1 VLIDCDPDDCG
12 RKNNAL
18 VDAVARALDRLRL
31 AYWVKASANAAQPEW
46 KPMIEAYRA
55 SAAAGLKGDAFTRD
69 WSEAE
74 VVAIFKTG
82 TSHPEMPSF
91 QAALDASGDLAS
103 LQAALALSDADLTG
117 AQGRLDAIRAER
129 QRRHGIIKVCGD
141 DFDSS
146 PDNLE
151 QLWTF
156 LSTRISDAEL
166 AVSMPINLG
175 KPTPLST
182 FERPSRTGGHKPSP
196 SSHRTERLSK
206 AQEELIGLAGEI
218 HVFRMLRQQYGE
230 EAVPS
235 SAWISE
241 NSLQVFK
248 FNQADDT
255 RGCDFAFTAKG
266 RQFRVEVKASAG
278 DDEMFT
284 MGSSEIR
291 LAMDIGTRGK
301 RRRETFVLVHVKNAL
316 SRQPT
321 AVVLPNPY
329 DPRHLGTFNIEEA
342 GVRVR
347 YQARK

>member
-1 VLIDCDPDDCG
+1 
-12 RKNNAL
+12 
-18 VDAVARALDRLRL
+18 
-31 AYWVKASANAAQPEW
+31 
-46 KPMIEAYRA
+46 MTEAYRA
-55 SAAAGLKGDAFTRD
+55 SAAAGLRGDAFTRD
-69 WSEAE
+69 WSERE
-74 VVAIFKTG
+74 VLSTIKKGV
-82 TSHPEMPSF
+82 SHPEMPSF
-91 QAALDASGDLAS
+91 QVALDECVDLAS
-103 LQAALALSDADLTG
+103 LQAALAVTDTDLAG

-151 QLWTF
+151 QLWAF
-156 LSTRISDAEL
+156 LSTHISQGEL
-166 AVSMPINLG
+166 ASSMPLNLG
-175 KPTPLST
+175 KPSPLSP
-182 FERPSRTGGHKPSP
+182 FKRPSRPGGHALRP
-196 SSHRTERLSK
+196 SSRPTQRPSK
-206 AQEELIGLAGEI
+206 TQEDLIGLAGEI

-230 EAVPS
+230 DAVPA

-266 RQFRVEVKASAG
+266 RQYRVEVKASAG

-321 AVVLPNPY
+321 ATVLPNPY
-329 DPRHLGTFNIEEA
+329 DPKHAGIFNIEEA
-342 GVRVR
+342 GARVR
-347 YQARK
+347 YQARD